1 MHNYAYSRKEATG
14 LAVMAPQIPAR
25 WPVLYGRD
33 VLRLNDFSADEL
45 TRLVDLARTLK
56 QLRQLPVS
64 FEPLRGR
71 TLATVFEKPST
82 RTRVSFAVGM
92 QQLGGQVLE
101 LAPATLQLA
110 RGESLEDTARVL
122 SRYVDAVMV
131 RTGPQ
136 ERLEILAEHATIP
149 IINGLSDAFHPCQL
163 LADLLTLAEHFGTLN
178 GLVVSYVGDGSN
190 MAASWME
197 AAAILGLGLRLAVP
211 PGYEPPEPLMAW
223 ASAAAAAAGGGVSL
237 THDPREAV
245 LGADVVYTDVWVS
258 MGQEEM
264 AAQRQRDFAPYQVNR
279 LLMQQA
285 GSDTLFMHCL
295 PAHRG
300 QEVTADVIDGPQSV
314 VWEEAENRLHAQK
327 ALLLSVMAEPSP

>member
-1 MHNYAYSRKEATG
+1 
-14 LAVMAPQIPAR
+14 
-25 WPVLYGRD
+25 
-33 VLRLNDFSADEL
+33 
-45 TRLVDLARTLK
+45 
-56 QLRQLPVS
+56 
-64 FEPLRGR
+64 
-71 TLATVFEKPST
+71 
-82 RTRVSFAVGM
+82 
-92 QQLGGQVLE
+92 
-101 LAPATLQLA
+101 
-110 RGESLEDTARVL
+110 VL